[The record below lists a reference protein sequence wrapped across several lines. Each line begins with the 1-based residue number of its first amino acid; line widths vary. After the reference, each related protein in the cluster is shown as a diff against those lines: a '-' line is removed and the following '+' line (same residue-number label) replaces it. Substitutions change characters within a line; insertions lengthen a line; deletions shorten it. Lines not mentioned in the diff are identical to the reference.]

1 MDWPEVVLG
10 GGLFLLAVPVG
21 VLMLQ
26 VLAALRAT
34 KVGDLEPAQQPP
46 YLAVLVPAHN
56 EAAVIE
62 ETLIGLKAEIR
73 LGDRIL
79 VVADNCTDETAA
91 IARSHGVEVIERTN
105 LVDRGKGFAL
115 DFGLRHLQAAPPEV
129 LVIVDADCR
138 VAPGALRRLGTH
150 AWQKSCPVQ
159 GLYLMRSPHQASLK
173 LRLAEFA
180 WRVKNQVRPLGW
192 HVLGLPCELMGT
204 GMAFPWELTARM
216 ELANGNIVED
226 MKLGIDLALQG
237 VAPVF
242 CPDAVVTS
250 EFPIASAAVQSQRKR
265 WEHGHLSM
273 IVSEAPRLFGYALRK
288 RDLRALAMALDLIVP
303 PLALLAALLAGMLML
318 GLIWNVIGGTVWI
331 AGMAAGLCGLFAV
344 AVFLAWWGWGR
355 SVVRFW
361 EFLSVPIYI
370 LAKIPLYLGFL
381 THRQKDWVRTDR
393 K

>member
-1 MDWPEVVLG
+1 MDWSELVLG
-10 GGLFLLAVPVG
+10 GALCLLAVPVG

-46 YLAVLVPAHN
+46 CLAVLVPAHN
-56 EAAVIE
+56 EAAVIA
-62 ETLIGLKAEIR
+62 ETLVGLKAEIR
-73 LGDRIL
+73 PGDRIL

-91 IARSHGVEVIERTN
+91 IARSHGVEVVERTN

-129 LVIVDADCR
+129 LVIVDADCQ
-138 VAPGALRRLGTH
+138 VAPGALHRLAAR
-150 AWQKSCPVQ
+150 AWQKCCPVQ
-159 GLYLMRSPHQASLK
+159 GLYLMYSPPQASLK

-192 HVLGLPCELMGT
+192 HALGLPCQLMGT
-204 GMAFPWELTARM
+204 GMAFPWALTARM
-216 ELANGNIVED
+216 ALANGNIVED

-237 VAPVF
+237 AAPVF
-242 CPDAVVTS
+242 CPEAVVTS
-250 EFPIASAAVQSQRKR
+250 EFPLAGSAVQSQRKR

-288 RDLRALAMALDLIVP
+288 RDLLALAMVLDLIVP
-303 PLALLAALLAGMLML
+303 PLALLAALLVGMLML

-331 AGMAAGLCGLFAV
+331 AGMAASLCGIFAL
-344 AVFLAWWGWGR
+344 AVLLAWWGWGR
-355 SVVRFW
+355 SVVSLR
-361 EFLSVPIYI
+361 ELMSVPFYV

-381 THRQKDWVRTDR
+381 TRRQKEWVRTDR

>member
-1 MDWPEVVLG
+1 MDWLELVLG
-10 GGLFLLAVPVG
+10 GGLCLLAVPVG

-46 YLAVLVPAHN
+46 CLAVLVPAHN

-73 LGDRIL
+73 PGDRIL

-91 IARSHGVEVIERTN
+91 IARSNGVEVVERTN

-115 DFGLRHLQAAPPEV
+115 DFGLRHLQAAPPKV

-138 VAPGALRRLGTH
+138 VAPGALHRLAAR
-150 AWQKSCPVQ
+150 AWQECRPVQ
-159 GLYLMRSPHQASLK
+159 GLYVMYSPPHASLK

-180 WRVKNQVRPLGW
+180 WLVRNQVRPLGW
-192 HVLGLPCELMGT
+192 HTLGLPCQLMGT
-204 GMAFPWELTARM
+204 GMAFPWVLTAKM
-216 ELANGNIVED
+216 ALANGNIVED
-226 MKLGIDLALQG
+226 IKLGIELAKQG
-237 VAPVF
+237 AAPVF
-242 CPDAVVTS
+242 FPDALVTS
-250 EFPIASAAVQSQRKR
+250 EFPLTGPAVQSQRKR

-273 IVSEAPRLFGYALRK
+273 IVSQAPRLFGYALRK
-288 RDLRALAMALDLIVP
+288 RDLGSLGMALDLIVP

-318 GLIWNVIGGTVWI
+318 GLIWNVIGGTLWI
-331 AGMAAGLCGLFAV
+331 VAIGASLCGIFAV
-344 AVFLAWWGWGR
+344 AVLLAWWGWGR
-355 SVVRFW
+355 KVVSFR
-361 EFLSVPIYI
+361 ELMSVPTYI

-381 THRQKDWVRTDR
+381 TRRQREWVRTDR

>member
-1 MDWPEVVLG
+1 MDWPELVLG
-10 GGLFLLAVPVG
+10 GGLCLLAVPVG

-46 YLAVLVPAHN
+46 CLAVLVPAHN
-56 EAAVIE
+56 EAAVIA
-62 ETLIGLKAEIR
+62 ETLVGLKAEIR
-73 LGDRIL
+73 PGDRIL

-91 IARSHGVEVIERTN
+91 IARSHSVEVVERTN

-138 VAPGALRRLGTH
+138 VAPGALRRLAAR
-150 AWQKSCPVQ
+150 AWQERRPVQ
-159 GLYLMRSPHQASLK
+159 GLYLMYAPPQASLK

-192 HVLGLPCELMGT
+192 QALGLPCQLMGT
-204 GMAFPWELTARM
+204 GMAFPWALTAGM
-216 ELANGNIVED
+216 ALANGNIVED

-250 EFPIASAAVQSQRKR
+250 EFPIAGSAVQSQRKR

-273 IVSEAPRLFGYALRK
+273 IVSEAPRLFGYALRS
-288 RDLRALAMALDLIVP
+288 VTFGP
-303 PLALLAALLAGMLML
+303 WP
-318 GLIWNVIGGTVWI
+318 WCWI
-331 AGMAAGLCGLFAV
+331 
-344 AVFLAWWGWGR
+344 
-355 SVVRFW
+355 
-361 EFLSVPIYI
+361 
-370 LAKIPLYLGFL
+370 
-381 THRQKDWVRTDR
+381 
-393 K
+393 